1 MTNSGVAVAVAGV
14 AEEEVGPVVAEPE
27 EVGPV
32 VAEPLPAEVARSVS
46 DYFLT

>member
-1 MTNSGVAVAVAGV
+1 MVAVV

-27 EVGPV
+27 AVGP
-32 VAEPLPAEVARSVS
+32 AEAELLPAEVARSVS